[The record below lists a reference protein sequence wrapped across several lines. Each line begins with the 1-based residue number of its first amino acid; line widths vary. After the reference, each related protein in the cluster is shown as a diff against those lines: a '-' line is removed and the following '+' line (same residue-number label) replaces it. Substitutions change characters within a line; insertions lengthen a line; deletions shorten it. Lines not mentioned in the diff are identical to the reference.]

1 MNKAIWC
8 LTFYLLGI
16 VLVLYM
22 GLSAYRVEYIPGY
35 GISIE
40 QTPYNFTIVDNQSLL
55 QEVCNT
61 NMSVVGCTTQDGRI
75 WILNMPNKEQFVVT
89 CNHEVL
95 HNILDFDPNE
105 ETWGTSEEHG
115 YIIPIESHTHT
126 TECDALTKRVWG

>member
-40 QTPYNFTIVDNQSLL
+40 QTPYNFTIMDNQSLL

-75 WILNMPNKEQFVVT
+75 WILNMPNKE
-89 CNHEVL
+89 
-95 HNILDFDPNE
+95 
-105 ETWGTSEEHG
+105 TWGTSEEHG